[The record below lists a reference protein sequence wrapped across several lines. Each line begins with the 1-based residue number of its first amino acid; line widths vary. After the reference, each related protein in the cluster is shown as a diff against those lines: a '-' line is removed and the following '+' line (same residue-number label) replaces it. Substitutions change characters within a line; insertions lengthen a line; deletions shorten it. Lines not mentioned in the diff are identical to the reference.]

1 VRTLLLIVLSILSFP
16 ALSQKQGIQGQV
28 FWVSGNQMPSPDR
41 KLLTPQQGAVR
52 EVHIYQAVNLDN
64 VTRNGIFFKEIN
76 GTLIAKVL
84 TDADGQFKVKLPEGK
99 YSVFTI
105 EKDGLFA
112 NLLDV
117 NGCINCVHVT
127 AKKYVWVTITVDYEA
142 AY

>member
-1 VRTLLLIVLSILSFP
+1 
-16 ALSQKQGIQGQV
+16 
-28 FWVSGNQMPSPDR
+28 MPSPDR